1 MPNMGIKAAVLD
13 FLVARAGVPTSTN
26 VVADSL
32 DITKAQAVQALA
44 AFVNDGNAGV
54 VRVSNGIY
62 AYTGPPVS
70 PRATPARHLNNSAA
84 ESFTVI
90 GTNKAGE
97 TLVRDASGTVYRL
110 VEV

>member
-1 MPNMGIKAAVLD
+1 MPNMGIKAAVLE
-13 FLVARAGVPTSTN
+13 FLVSRTGVPTPVSI
-26 VVADSL
+26 VADSL
-32 DITKAQAVQALA
+32 SLTKSQVIQALA

-62 AYTGPPVS
+62 AYTGPPVPS
-70 PRATPARHLNNSAA
+70 RATPARHLNGSAA
-84 ESFTVI
+84 EPFTVI